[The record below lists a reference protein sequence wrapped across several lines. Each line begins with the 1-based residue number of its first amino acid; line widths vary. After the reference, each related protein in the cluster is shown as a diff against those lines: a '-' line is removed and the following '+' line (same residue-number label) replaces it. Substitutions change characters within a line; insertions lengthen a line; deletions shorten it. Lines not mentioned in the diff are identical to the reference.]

1 MSTRHAVISISYSGA
16 PFPAAR
22 IVHRPGQKNIVPGVF
37 DFEST
42 RGNGYTKDVATDPLY
57 LHATDDQ
64 PRTLPMNQPKDNGNT
79 QAYPGAVPM
88 ARIDGGAIRRLRE
101 SKGLTQ
107 LYLSTVVGVTTDT
120 ISRWEN
126 RRYQSIKLENA
137 EKLAQAL
144 EIPLEDILD
153 KHCAEEAPL
162 AEEEKTAAG
171 TPARGVSLK
180 SWLLPAGAAI
190 FLAAALLVLLLAKEQ
205 PRGTVTAERIL
216 PPHVPPG
223 QTFPVLIRLHPA
235 GPETVSLIIK
245 ETIPPG
251 CKALGGSPAV
261 TSLDAREN
269 TLKWI
274 GRTEPDRPIHA
285 YVCQVPAAASLGEK
299 LFFNGAVTMK
309 EGGGDQPIGGASSL
323 IVAPFHWADTNRDNT
338 IDDEEILSVY
348 EQYVDT
354 EGLDVDQDLID
365 SIWAGSGYAWD
376 GEQKRYLVLD

>member
-1 MSTRHAVISISYSGA
+1 
-16 PFPAAR
+16 
-22 IVHRPGQKNIVPGVF
+22 
-37 DFEST
+37 
-42 RGNGYTKDVATDPLY
+42 
-57 LHATDDQ
+57 LHATDEP
-64 PRTLPMNQPKDNGNT
+64 PRTLRMNQPKENGNT
-79 QAYPGAVPM
+79 QAYPGAAPM
-88 ARIDGGAIRRLRE
+88 VRIDGGTIRRLRE
-101 SKGLTQ
+101 SRGLTQ

-153 KHCAEEAPL
+153 KQCAAEAPL
-162 AEEEKTAAG
+162 PAEQKAAAEL
-171 TPARGVSLK
+171 PPRGVSLK
-180 SWLLPAGAAI
+180 SWLLPAGGGIA
-190 FLAAALLVLLLAKEQ
+190 LAAALLFLLLAKE
-205 PRGTVTAERIL
+205 PPSGTVTAERIL

-235 GPETVSLIIK
+235 GRETVSLIIK
-245 ETIPPG
+245 ETMPPG
-251 CKALGGSPAV
+251 CKALGGSPAI

-285 YVCQVPAAASLGEK
+285 YICQVPAGISLGET

-309 EGGGDQPIGGASSL
+309 EGGGDQPIGGAASL
-323 IVAPFHWADTNRDNT
+323 VVAPFHWADINRDNI

-348 EQYVDT
+348 EQYAET
-354 EGLDVDQDLID
+354 EGLDVDQDLTD